1 MDASNG
7 MARLTTNLKGIKV
20 MNTITVKEIT
30 KQQEALLINSLAEGL
45 AKQLKAENVTS
56 SYDGLNWESGSVN
69 VEWVATDEFQNDDG
83 LIESKVDLSVNVLF
97 DFTPVEGFVPTQ
109 SILVGIMTYNG
120 CFESKTTGEL
130 EWLES
135 GRGIN
140 EGYIL
145 NYGYHSCN
153 FVWGLSKNM
162 GDNYTESEEEGIT
175 YDKDDEISLA
185 VINKAW
191 EMLDPIVKSK
201 YLQAL
206 FDTACKKE
214 LER

>member
-1 MDASNG
+1 
-7 MARLTTNLKGIKV
+7 

-45 AKQLKAENVTS
+45 AKQLKAENVVS
-56 SYDGLNWESGSVN
+56 SYDALNWKGGSVN

-83 LIESKVDLSVNVLF
+83 LMESNIDLSVNVLF
-97 DFTPVEGFVPTQ
+97 DFTPIEGFAPTHA
-109 SILVGIMTYNG
+109 ILIGIMTYGG
-120 CFESKTTGEL
+120 CFENKSTGEI

-135 GRGIN
+135 DGDVD
-140 EGYIL
+140 EGYVL

-153 FVWGLSKNM
+153 FVWGLSKDM
-162 GDNYTESEEEGIT
+162 DDNYMESEDVGIT
-175 YDKDDEISLA
+175 YDKDDEMSLA